1 MLSSRFLN
9 AFSSSTGFVSGV
21 AVIMVVGATPAA
33 VNAQIYNQNYGQRI
47 DCYVRRNAIQCPGY
61 GSFNYQNSNNNNN
74 NYDQNQIEISI
85 GYLFLQVLGRDADAE
100 GLRNYSD
107 AVRNRRLSL
116 KQVRRE
122 LVNSE
127 EADRSIRR
135 NYQQAY
141 GRDPDANQLRN
152 AKRSIENGASLNQIH
167 R

>member
-1 MLSSRFLN
+1 LS
-9 AFSSSTGFVSGV
+9 
-21 AVIMVVGATPAA
+21 
-33 VNAQIYNQNYGQRI
+33 Y
-47 DCYVRRNAIQCPGY
+47 
-61 GSFNYQNSNNNNN
+61 YQNSNN

-100 GLRNYSD
+100 KLRNYSD

-127 EADRSIRR
+127 EADHSIRR

-141 GRDPDANQLRN
+141 GRDPKANHLCN
-152 AKRSIENGASLNQIH
+152 AKSSIENGASLNQIH
-167 R
+167 L